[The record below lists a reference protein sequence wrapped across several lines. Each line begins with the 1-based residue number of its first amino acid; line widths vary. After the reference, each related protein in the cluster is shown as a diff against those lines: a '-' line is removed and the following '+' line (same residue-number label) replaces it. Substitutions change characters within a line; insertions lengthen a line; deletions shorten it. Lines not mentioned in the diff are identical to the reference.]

1 MACEASTSI
10 PSARVRAWAWA
21 IATTLGGCYT
31 GLSGAVEDGSTADD
45 GSTGASDDGPVPSG
59 CEDTPGRVVVRRLS
73 RSEYDNTLR
82 DLFPAFDV
90 GSPSDALP
98 DDVEGAIGLT
108 VSDYYIEK
116 HEQVVADL
124 AAHVVDNGFVTCDP
138 GIEARSCARQLFEPF
153 MKRAWRR
160 PVTSEEV
167 ENVLRYFDVVAG
179 EAAETDGFHQSIR
192 LGIQHVLMAPH
203 FLFRFELLED
213 PSSTEPQSLGNYEIA
228 SRLSYFIYASM
239 PDDALF
245 EAADAGRLT
254 GPEELETQ
262 VRRMLADPKATALV
276 DKLASAWLWADRVD
290 LLNPNPETNP
300 SFDEDLRQSLKR
312 ELSLFLTEFLTEDRS
327 FKDALDADFT
337 YVDRRLAA
345 HYGIPDAE
353 NFSDDFTRISL
364 ADLPERGGLLTQG
377 AVLAATSVPNND
389 ATAMVTETN
398 IIVRGKFVLEKFV
411 CFELPPPPAGLDVNE
426 AQADLQKDIPDTAP
440 RKVREGVRQANQPCT
455 SCHSYLDPIG
465 FSMEHFDVTG
475 AWRTVD
481 ALGTT
486 VDATGSLIGADGL
499 PVGEFDG
506 ARELGTLLKND
517 PRISSCVSETVLKL
531 ALQRELDPEDDCV
544 VEELA
549 ERSDAS
555 GNGLLSLVLS
565 IVESPPFTHQQGEA
579 P

>member
-1 MACEASTSI
+1 MACNAITSM
-10 PSARVRAWAWA
+10 PRRERAWALA
-21 IATTLGGCYT
+21 IAAALGGCYT
-31 GLSGAVEDGSTADD
+31 GLSEAVDDGPAVDD
-45 GSTGASDDGPVPSG
+45 GSTGAADDGPAASG
-59 CEDTPGRVVVRRLS
+59 CEDTPGRVVARRLS
-73 RSEYDNTLR
+73 RSEYNNTLR
-82 DLFPAFDV
+82 DLFPEFDV
-90 GSPSDALP
+90 GSPADGLP

-108 VSDYYIEK
+108 VSDYYLEK
-116 HEQVVADL
+116 HEQAIADL
-124 AAHVVDNGFVTCDP
+124 AEHVVDNGFVTCDP
-138 GIEARSCARQLFEPF
+138 GVEPRSCAREVFEPF

-160 PVTSEEV
+160 PVTSDEV
-167 ENVLRYFDVVAG
+167 DNVLRYFDVVAA
-179 EAAETDGFHQSIR
+179 EAGETDGFHQAIKLS
-192 LGIQHVLMAPH
+192 IQHVLMAPN
-203 FLFRFELLED
+203 FLFRFEQLED
-213 PSSTEPQSLGNYEIA
+213 PASTEPQPLGSYEIA

-254 GPEELETQ
+254 EPAELETQ
-262 VRRMLADPKATALV
+262 VRRMLADPKSTALV
-276 DKLASAWLWADRVD
+276 DKLASAWLSADRVD
-290 LLNPNPETNP
+290 LLNPNPETYP
-300 SFDEDLRQSLKR
+300 SFDEELRQSLKR
-312 ELSLFLTEFLTEDRS
+312 ELDLFLTEFLTEDLS

-345 HYGIPDAE
+345 HYGIADAE

-377 AVLAATSVPNND
+377 AVLAATSVPHND

-398 IIVRGKFVLEKFV
+398 IIVRGKFVLDKFV
-411 CFELPPPPAGLDVNE
+411 CFELPPPPAGLDVNQ

-440 RKVREGVRQANQPCT
+440 RKVREGVRQLNQPCA
-455 SCHSYLDPIG
+455 SCHQYLDPIG

-481 ALGTT
+481 TLNTT
-486 VDATGSLIGADGL
+486 VDATGALLGADGK

-506 ARELGTLLKND
+506 ARELGRLLKND

-549 ERSDAS
+549 EKSDAS